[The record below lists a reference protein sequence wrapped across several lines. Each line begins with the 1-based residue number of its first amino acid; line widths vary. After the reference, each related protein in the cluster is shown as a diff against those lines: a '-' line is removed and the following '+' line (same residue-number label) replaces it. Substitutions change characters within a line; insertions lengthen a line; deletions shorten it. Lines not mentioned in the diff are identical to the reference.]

1 MFHGAYIHGLAIV
14 TQPVAKVDSFD
25 VHLAELLAAHGTCGE
40 YGEEGVFDVAMAP
53 IDSFN
58 FGNGAN
64 VACSKGVRGACE
76 KDEGEEE
83 KWEVG
88 GQ

>member
-1 MFHGAYIHGLAIV
+1 
-14 TQPVAKVDSFD
+14 
-25 VHLAELLAAHGTCGE
+25 
-40 YGEEGVFDVAMAP
+40 MAP
-53 IDSFN
+53 IDSFD
-58 FGNGAN
+58 FGDGAN
-64 VACSKGVRGACE
+64 IACSKGVRGACE